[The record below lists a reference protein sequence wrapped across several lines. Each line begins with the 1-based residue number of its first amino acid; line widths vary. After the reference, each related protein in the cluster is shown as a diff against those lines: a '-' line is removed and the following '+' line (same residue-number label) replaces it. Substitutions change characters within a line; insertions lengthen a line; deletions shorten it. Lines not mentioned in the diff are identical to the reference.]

1 MSLKKL
7 KPGVSKYWLI
17 ALAGAMW
24 SVAGAL
30 LCRRAYG
37 WFASISWTGAI
48 PLELFGVLLAL
59 LAYRFNFSKIARK
72 NIERLCRLT
81 ENTCLFAFQT
91 WRGYLLIVLMMFLSG
106 FLRRSPIP
114 KPYLAVL
121 YTAIGGA
128 LLLSSLSYYRLLWQ
142 WVVRKKTCEQ

>member
-7 KPGVSKYWLI
+7 KPGVSKYWLL
-17 ALAGAMW
+17 ALAGALW
-24 SVAGAL
+24 SAAGIL

-59 LAYRFNFSKIARK
+59 LAYRFNFSRIARK

-81 ENTCLFAFQT
+81 EKTCLFAFQT
-91 WRGYLLIVLMMFLSG
+91 WRGYLLIILMMVLSG
-106 FLRRSPIP
+106 FLRRSPVP
-114 KPYLAVL
+114 KPILAVL

-142 WVVRKKTCEQ
+142 WVVWKKTCE